1 MKRETEIAMRGV
13 LGRLHRL
20 AGRSGAAARLAVKLR
35 NQANAVVA
43 AHLSGVESPAANGEY
58 ALIDLVAPSAVTF
71 IDVGANAG
79 DWSARFLERT
89 GRSCA
94 GLVVDANSRCV
105 EALRARFAGRAG
117 LKVLDAAMSDYC
129 GSATF
134 FEATGTASALSSL
147 TEVGAEAG
155 AMAPRLVRVTT
166 LDEEVA
172 SLGWSRVSML
182 KIDAEGHDFFVLR
195 GARRLL
201 SEKRVDFVQ
210 FECNSTWNAV
220 GVSIVAAA
228 AFLASLGYRLFQL
241 QPAGVRPVDVAYFR
255 DCGSANWVALHEKSP
270 DVGLRIGGEL
280 G

>member
-1 MKRETEIAMRGV
+1 MKAAIRGV
-13 LGRLHRL
+13 LGNLHRL
-20 AGRSGAAARLAVKLR
+20 AGRSSAVARVAVKVR

-58 ALIDLVAPSAVTF
+58 ALIDRVAPGAHNF

-79 DWSARFLERT
+79 DWSARFLERMGRT
-89 GRSCA
+89 GT
-94 GLVVDANSRCV
+94 GLVVDANSRCID
-105 EALRARFAGRAG
+105 ALRGRLAGHPEVAI
-117 LKVLDAAMSDYC
+117 LDAALSDYC
-129 GSATF
+129 GSASF

-147 TEVGAEAG
+147 TEVKGGAG
-155 AMAPRLVRVTT
+155 AMVPRLVRVTT

-195 GARRLL
+195 GARGLL